1 MLSRNRKTFAESS
14 LVLNLFASQIGEF
27 FLSHPV
33 SYNVSG
39 MNYIKENMHSEGE
52 GHVVTFLAYFPF
64 W

>member
-1 MLSRNRKTFAESS
+1 MKL
-14 LVLNLFASQIGEF
+14 
-27 FLSHPV
+27 V

-39 MNYIKENMHSEGE
+39 MNYIKEKMHLEGE